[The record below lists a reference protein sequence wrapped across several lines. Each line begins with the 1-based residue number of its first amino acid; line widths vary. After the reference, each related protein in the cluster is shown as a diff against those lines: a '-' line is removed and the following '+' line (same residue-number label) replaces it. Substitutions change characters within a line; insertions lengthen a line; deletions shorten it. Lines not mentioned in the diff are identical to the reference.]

1 MSFFDKL
8 KSGFSAGRAEL
19 TSQVS
24 RFRNRKFMEGVTAVC
39 ALVSMASDGAGSE
52 EKQKMIGYIKNSDEL
67 KVFDTA
73 EVIAFF
79 NKIVANYDF
88 DKEVGKGEAMKYVVR
103 LRDERDAAQLMI
115 RVGIAIGGSDGDFDD
130 KEKACVREIC
140 QAVGLSPSDFGL

>member
-1 MSFFDKL
+1 MSFLDKL
-8 KSGFSAGRAEL
+8 KSGFAAGRAEL
-19 TSQVS
+19 TNQVS
-24 RFRNRKFMEGVTAVC
+24 RFRNRKFMEGVVSVC
-39 ALVSMASDGAGSE
+39 ALVAMASDGAGPE

-73 EVIAFF
+73 EVVEFF

-115 RVGIAIGGSDGDFDD
+115 RVGIAIGSSDGNFDD

-140 QAVGLSPSDFGL
+140 QAVGLSPSEFGL